1 MLHSPHKIYHRQ
13 MWEFMITLFQLMEQN
28 GITEKFQGKSCTLS
42 QQLALDHF
50 SLIILHTQ
58 SRPSTGISEF
68 SPVRLLTHLPC
79 TLKKWSLLFIYGQ
92 VFQDNKKVSYTTSNC
107 MWERRAKGR
116 VLLCVADHTFGT
128 LTKGKHALNC

>member
-1 MLHSPHKIYHRQ
+1 MLHGTHKIYHRQ

-50 SLIILHTQ
+50 SLIILHMQ

-68 SPVRLLTHLPC
+68 SPVRLHTHLPC
-79 TLKKWSLLFIYGQ
+79 TPKEWFG
-92 VFQDNKKVSYTTSNC
+92 VCFSYTARSSKTIRKCHTLQVTASGKG
-107 MWERRAKGR
+107 EQRA
-116 VLLCVADHTFGT
+116 VSCFV
-128 LTKGKHALNC
+128 